1 MIRMSRIFISYRRE
15 GGAGFSGRLADDLGR
30 RFGANEVFRDIED
43 IASGEDFV
51 ARLDKALRDCRVL
64 LVVIGKTWLTASAN
78 GQRRLDDPN
87 DFVRLEISH
96 ALAAGVRVIP
106 VLVEGARVP
115 PERDLPDALK
125 PLARRQAHELSESRW
140 DYDVGRLA
148 RVVEQELAAKGAP
161 SPLDSK
167 STRRRWMLVL
177 ALLGAAG
184 MVAAGAAWFS
194 QTRLPDLGG
203 NWRLQDGSTWII
215 EQTGRE
221 LAIKVVH
228 YESREVWQRGSGT
241 IDGKELAFKLDL
253 VYQAGNSLGG
263 KLRISDDARRLD
275 GVAQRTP
282 SGTRVEILLER
293 I

>member
-1 MIRMSRIFISYRRE
+1 MSQIFISYRRE

-30 RFGANEVFRDIED
+30 RFGPNEVFRDVED

-64 LVVIGKTWLTASAN
+64 LVVIGRTWLTASAD
-78 GQRRLDDPN
+78 GQRRLDNPN

-106 VLVEGARVP
+106 VLVEGARIP
-115 PERDLPDALK
+115 AERDLPEPLK

-140 DYDVGRLA
+140 DYDVERLA
-148 RVVEQELAAKGAP
+148 SVVEQELAAKGAP
-161 SPLDSK
+161 ASK
-167 STRRRWMLVL
+167 TPRRRWLVAL
-177 ALLGAAG
+177 ALAGAAG
-184 MVAAGAAWFS
+184 LVAAAATWYG
-194 QTRLPDLGG
+194 QTRLPDLSG

-221 LAIKVVH
+221 LAIRVVH
-228 YESREVWQRGSGT
+228 YQSREVWQRGRGT
-241 IDGKELAFKLDL
+241 IEGRELEFKLEQ
-253 VYQAGNSLGG
+253 VFQAGFGLAG

-282 SGTRVEILLER
+282 SGVRVEILLER
-293 I
+293 T

>member
-1 MIRMSRIFISYRRE
+1 MSRIFISYRRE

-30 RFGANEVFRDIED
+30 RFGAHEVFRDVED

-64 LVVIGKTWLTASAN
+64 LAVIGKTWLTASAN
-78 GQRRLDDPN
+78 GRRRLDDPN

-106 VLVEGARVP
+106 VLVEGARIP
-115 PERDLPDALK
+115 PERDLPEPLK

-140 DYDVGRLA
+140 DYDVERLA
-148 RVVEQELAAKGAP
+148 GIVEQELAASGAP
-161 SPLDSK
+161 LGSK
-167 STRRRWMLVL
+167 PKRRRWLVAL
-177 ALLGAAG
+177 ALAAAAG
-184 MVAAGAAWFS
+184 LVAAAATWYG

-215 EQTGRE
+215 EQSGPDLE
-221 LAIKVVH
+221 IKVVH
-228 YESREVWQRGSGT
+228 YQSREVWQRGRGT
-241 IDGKELAFKLDL
+241 IVGQELEFKLDQ
-253 VYQAGNSLGG
+253 VFQPGYGLGG
-263 KLRISDDARRLD
+263 KLRISGDARRLD

-282 SGTRVEILLER
+282 SGIRVEILLER
-293 I
+293 T